1 MELLAFLTWVVKFGA
16 GLFAY
21 FIVDNVPALVRLQ
34 AIPKRIAACG
44 IAAGIAILGW
54 LAQIAMLYEPAP
66 VGARPWIEMIFL
78 IATSAFGLATLI
90 HTKDLP
96 DEAPAPLLR
105 L

>member
-16 GLFAY
+16 GIIAY
-21 FIVDNVPALVRLQ
+21 LIVDRVPALVAL
-34 AIPKRIAACG
+34 APTWKRIAACG
-44 IAAGIAILGW
+44 IAAAIALLGW